1 MFAQINGTKLYFD
14 VEGSGYVPDG
24 PKMVKKEVLFAI
36 HGGPGSD
43 HSDLKPWL
51 TPLADHVQIVY
62 LDQRCN
68 GQSERVDPATCTF
81 EQLADDIE
89 ALKLYLGLEKI
100 HVLGHSFGG
109 MVAQHYAT
117 KYANSVLKLLLVCT
131 APSYEFYAD
140 ALKFAEKVATP
151 EQLALI
157 PQFFEGNIRDEEHAI
172 AWWDA
177 NFELYFYNKDPQVM
191 FETGN
196 RPIGSQEV
204 ANYTFKYLMPHYD
217 VRDAIQ
223 ALMIPTLVI
232 SGRHDWIT
240 PVSQGK
246 VMHELIKNSQFIVYE
261 ESGHMPFVEEG
272 NQFITDVTHFLIS
285 KEQ

>member
-51 TPLADHVQIVY
+51 TPLSDKVQIVY

-89 ALKLYLGLEKI
+89 ALKNYLGLEKI
-100 HVLGHSFGG
+100 HILGHSFGG
-109 MVAQHYAT
+109 MVAQHYAV
-117 KYANSVLKLLLVCT
+117 KYPQSILKLLLICT
-131 APSYEFYAD
+131 APSKEFYAD
-140 ALKFAEKVATP
+140 ALKFAEAIATP

-157 PQFFEGNIRDEEHAI
+157 PELFEGNIRDDDHAI

-177 NFELYFYNKDPQVM
+177 NFELYFYNKDPQIM

-204 ANYTFKYLMPHYD
+204 ANYTFKHLMPHYD
-217 VRDAIQ
+217 VREQIKN
-223 ALMIPTLVI
+223 ITVPTLIV

-240 PVSQGK
+240 PASQGHI
-246 VMHELIKNSQFIVYE
+246 MHELIKHSQFIVYE
-261 ESGHMPFVEEG
+261 QSGHMPFIEEQE
-272 NQFITDVTHFLIS
+272 QFIADLSHFLMR
-285 KEQ
+285 EE